1 METTI
6 MGGVASLALSD
17 GLLAE
22 ARHRGICKCFG
33 LGALDVG
40 CGRALLA
47 LALKDVDGTILSETS
62 IELTRPKPKN
72 PHERNSTP
80 SIRRALSTQP

>member
-6 MGGVASLALSD
+6 MGGVASSGLSD

-22 ARHRGICKCFG
+22 ARHRGICKFG

-40 CGRALLA
+40 CVRALSA
-47 LALKDVDGTILSETS
+47 FASKDVDGTISSETS
-62 IELTRPKPKN
+62 IELKRPKPKN

-80 SIRRALSTQP
+80 SIRRALHSGP